1 MSSTSRL
8 RVTWQVSYTRQ
19 ELLIIHEYLCSP
31 SVFGGVPVFTPCF
44 WWGPCVHP
52 LFLVGSMLFIFL
64 VFCVVLCCVL
74 FVLTSSCVLCVPNVA
89 SFSGL
94 SILDCLFGFLMITFI
109 ILWKT
114 FNKIIDCI
122 MRISP
127 VKF

>member
-1 MSSTSRL
+1 
-8 RVTWQVSYTRQ
+8 
-19 ELLIIHEYLCSP
+19 
-31 SVFGGVPVFTPCF
+31 
-44 WWGPCVHP
+44 
-52 LFLVGSMLFIFL
+52 
-64 VFCVVLCCVL
+64 
-74 FVLTSSCVLCVPNVA
+74 
-89 SFSGL
+89 L